1 MRAGDYPKMNTFLPW
16 HQPQWDQIAQRIAQS
31 KMPHAL
37 LIAGPADSGKSLFL
51 DALAGR
57 LLCRKGTVACGECDQ
72 CHLLQAGTHPDMLE
86 VTLEDSKQIKI
97 DQIRELTEWANQT
110 AQQGGYKVCVIHPAD
125 KLNRQSAN
133 ALLKSLEEPPARTL
147 LCLSTDQPN
156 QLLPTL
162 RSRCQRI
169 DLTLPSAGEA
179 KQWLNGQVS
188 DDADVDMLLLVA
200 GGLPLRVLSTV
211 DDDYLALRK
220 NVSSGLVAV
229 LTGQA
234 SPLGLAA
241 SLAKSPPDRVLELM
255 YLWLSDVIRMSLA
268 GKTTV
273 SNTDLLADFE
283 ACESKVSLEKRFE
296 LLARVNRARA
306 AMSSTSNANHQMMLE
321 WLLTD

>member
-1 MRAGDYPKMNTFLPW
+1 MSTFLPW

-37 LIAGPADSGKSLFL
+37 LITGPADSGKSLFL

-57 LLCRKGTVACGECDQ
+57 LLCREGTEACGRCDQ
-72 CHLLQAGTHPDMLE
+72 CHLLRAGTHPDMLE

-97 DQIRELTEWANQT
+97 DQIRDLTEWANQT
-110 AQQGGYKVCVIHPAD
+110 SQQGGYKVCVIHPAD

-156 QLLPTL
+156 RLLPTL

-188 DDADVDMLLLVA
+188 GDVDMLLRVA
-200 GGLPLRVLSTV
+200 GGLPLRVLSLI

-220 NVSSGLVAV
+220 DVSSGLVSL
-229 LTGQA
+229 LTGRV
-234 SPLGLAA
+234 SPLVLAA
-241 SLAKSPPDRVLELM
+241 SLAKSPPELVLELI

-268 GKTTV
+268 GKPAV
-273 SNTDLLADFE
+273 SNTDLLADLE
-283 ACESKVSLEKRFE
+283 ACESNVSLERRFE
-296 LLARVNRARA
+296 LLARVNSARA
-306 AMSSTSNANHQMMLE
+306 MMSSTSNANHQMMLE
-321 WLLTD
+321 WLLTE